1 MVLDKKSLLGI
12 MKIKTQSVKFGK
24 DTVTLTELSHTAYQK
39 VFESPFAKNE
49 AGEFDGE
56 KFVAVLV
63 THCIIDKNG
72 ERILSDEDSTTLRQ
86 GAAGRYLKL
95 AKIAKELNGMGD
107 DEEKNSEADQ
117 TDSLLS
123 STV

>member
-1 MVLDKKSLLGI
+1 MALDKAGLLGL
-12 MKIKTQSVKFGK
+12 MAVKTKKVKLGK
-24 DTVTLTELSHTAYQK
+24 DTLTLTELSHTAYQK

-63 THCIIDKNG
+63 VHCIVDAKG
-72 ERILSDEDSTTLRQ
+72 ERLLSDEDSVALRE

-95 AKIAKELNGMGD
+95 AAVAKQINGMGD

-117 TDSLLS
+117 TDSLPL

>member
-1 MVLDKKSLLGI
+1 MVLDKNSLLGI
-12 MKIKTQSVKFGK
+12 MKVKTQVVKFGK
-24 DTVTLTELSHTAYQK
+24 DTVTLTELSHTAYQS
-39 VFESPFAKNE
+39 VFNSSFAKNDD
-49 AGEFDGE
+49 GGFDGE

-72 ERILSDEDSTTLRQ
+72 ERILGDEDSATLRQ

-95 AKIAKELNGMGD
+95 AKVAKELNGMGD
-107 DEEKNSEADQ
+107 DEEKNSEADL
-117 TDSLLS
+117 TDSLPL